1 MGECLAEIDF
11 KNVNS
16 LRKRA
21 GREESGGKRIQRKG
35 VEIFKQWKKE
45 VTKAWRV
52 SLGKVGEKN
61 REERGKKQCNC
72 QKLQIQRNTDVFKG
86 KGIKT

>member
-1 MGECLAEIDF
+1 MRGVIGECLAEIDF

-45 VTKAWRV
+45 VTKTWRV
-52 SLGKVGEKN
+52 SLGKRLEKRTGWRGE
-61 REERGKKQCNC
+61 
-72 QKLQIQRNTDVFKG
+72 RNNATARNFKY
-86 KGIKT
+86 KEIPMY